1 MSELGNQLN
10 SQDLD
15 TVLASTFKT
24 VGGRVFPDLR
34 SETGLLDFIAVVNA
48 WRATHAQ
55 AYGGVIPDTGTAYS
69 VSTSSTDSPVDLVAA
84 SNNEVVVVN
93 AISVTNA
100 GGAAPIAYKLEL
112 GNTILAIGDA
122 VPSQSTPVA
131 LQYAISVSKG
141 QTLTITATSG
151 TASDLTAHASG
162 VKSCQ

>member
-10 SQDLD
+10 SQNLD
-15 TVLASTFKT
+15 TVLASTFNT

-55 AYGGVIPDTGTAYS
+55 AYGGIIPDTGTAYS
-69 VSTSSTDSPVDLVAA
+69 VTAGSTDTPVDLVAA

-100 GGAAPIAYKLEL
+100 GGAAPVVFALKL
-112 GNTILAIGDA
+112 GNTILALGDA
-122 VPSQSTPVA
+122 APSQSTPVA
-131 LQYAISVSKG
+131 LQYPISISKG

-151 TASDLTAHASG
+151 TATDLTAHASG

>member
-1 MSELGNQLN
+1 MSELSNQLK
-10 SQDLD
+10 SQNLES
-15 TVLASTFKT
+15 VLASTFNI
-24 VGGRVFPDLR
+24 VGGRVFPDLG
-34 SETGLLDFIAVVNA
+34 SKTGLLDFIAVVNA

-69 VSTSSTDSPVDLVAA
+69 VTAGSTDTPVDLVAA

-100 GGAAPIAYKLEL
+100 GGAAPIAFQVKL
-112 GNTILAIGDA
+112 GNTIVSAADAIPA
-122 VPSQSTPVA
+122 QSIPVA
-131 LQYAISVSKG
+131 LQFPLSVSKG

-151 TASDLTAHASG
+151 TATDLTAHASG

>member
-48 WRATHAQ
+48 WRSTHAQ

-84 SNNEVVVVN
+84 ANNEVVVVN

-100 GGAAPIAYKLEL
+100 GGSAPIAFLVKL
-112 GNTILAIGDA
+112 GDTVLAAADS
-122 VPSQSTPVA
+122 VPASSLPVA
-131 LQYAISVSKG
+131 LQFPVSVSTG
-141 QTLTITATSG
+141 ETLTVTATRG
-151 TASDLTAHASG
+151 TATDWPATASG

>member
-48 WRATHAQ
+48 WRSTHAQ

-100 GGAAPIAYKLEL
+100 GGSAPIAFLVKL
-112 GNTILAIGDA
+112 GDTVLAAADA
-122 VPSQSTPVA
+122 VPASSLPVA
-131 LQYAISVSKG
+131 LQFPVSVSKG
-141 QTLTITATSG
+141 QTLTVTATSG
-151 TASDLTAHASG
+151 TATDLTAHASG

>member
-15 TVLASTFKT
+15 TVLASTFNT

-55 AYGGVIPDTGTAYS
+55 AYGAVISDTGTAYS
-69 VSTSSTDSPVDLVAA
+69 VSPSSTDSPVDLVAA
-84 SNNEVVVVN
+84 QNNEVIVVN

-100 GGAAPIAYKLEL
+100 GGAAPITYQLKL
-112 GNTILAIGDA
+112 GDTILAVGDA
-122 VPSQSTPVA
+122 VPADSTAVA

-141 QTLTITATSG
+141 QTLTVTATSG
-151 TASDLTAHASG
+151 TATDLTAHASG